1 MACSQAEKNYTQ
13 RATEILKVMGL
24 DDGTLGVITSAIKL
38 IVRKTYK
45 FDPNDV
51 GEQGEKVCKEIV
63 DDTKMKDMPGA
74 LKWAKFVWAL
84 TQYQFGNSS
93 IFVNW
98 ESIGTQ
104 VKFNATQHKSIAKSM
119 DKGTECK
126 IVIPMMTTRELSTK
140 DSDDEGETI
149 DETEP
154 LSLAI
159 VMK

>member
-1 MACSQAEKNYTQ
+1 
-13 RATEILKVMGL
+13 MGL

-38 IVRKTYK
+38 IVRKTYR
-45 FDPNDV
+45 FDPKELD
-51 GEQGEKVCKEIV
+51 GHGEKVCKEIV
-63 DDTKMKDMPGA
+63 DDTKFKGMNGA
-74 LKWAKFVWAL
+74 LNWAKFVWAL

-98 ESIGTQ
+98 ESIGTE
-104 VKFNATQHKSIAKSM
+104 VKFDGKKHKSIAKGM
-119 DKGTECK
+119 EKGTLCK
-126 IVIPMMTTRELSTK
+126 IVVPMMTTREVSTK

-149 DETEP
+149 DSQEP